1 MPTVDWATLS
11 SAQWAQKA
19 FEYTNWPFARFPIA
33 ASQKNFWITLGS
45 ERDPL
50 LKPPNK
56 SSSKRSGSDLPHGLD
71 RIPLLNILARSDRQR
86 MLQELTESHY
96 GKNDLIFREG
106 DPTEFF
112 HIVKE
117 GTVKCVKS
125 TPDGKECTLKMLM
138 PGDLFCCDA
147 AAFDGG
153 HHPGTAQPMG
163 NVSIL
168 RMHRKAYFDM
178 LRRSPDAA
186 MEVIKYLGNRLN
198 EAQEKAKILAMDR
211 ADQRLAALL
220 ADLGAR
226 NGITEPQGVR
236 LPMRLTRQDMANMIG
251 ATTETV
257 IRILSRFKRE
267 HLVSGTANRLVILN
281 LERLKAVASG

>member
-1 MPTVDWATLS
+1 MSKRPS
-11 SAQWAQKA
+11 
-19 FEYTNWPFARFPIA
+19 I
-33 ASQKNFWITLGS
+33 
-45 ERDPL
+45 
-50 LKPPNK
+50 
-56 SSSKRSGSDLPHGLD
+56 SSSKRTGVPTDSLLD
-71 RIPLLNILARSDRQR
+71 HVPLLNILSPQDRQR
-86 MLQELTESHY
+86 ILRELSETRY
-96 GKNDLIFREG
+96 GKDDFIFREG
-106 DPTEFF
+106 DPTEYF

-125 TPDGKECTLKMLM
+125 MPDGKECTLKMLM

-153 HHPGTAQPMG
+153 CHPGTAQPMG

-168 RMHRKAYFDM
+168 RMRRRAYFDM

-198 EAQEKAKILAMDR
+198 EAQEKAKILALDR
-211 ADQRLAALL
+211 VEQRLAALL

-226 NGITEPQGVR
+226 NGIKESHGIS

-257 IRILSRFKRE
+257 IRIMSRFKRE
-267 HLVSGTANRLVILN
+267 QLVSGTANRLVILS
-281 LERLKAVASG
+281 LERLKSIASS